1 MITENKY
8 VVKGEAKNI
17 PLQAFNNAG
26 SEIDLTSATITFS
39 VKASVSD
46 VSPLFTRKNTAAGGN
61 DNEIEITSASDGL
74 FLVKLSTTN
83 TTSLSTQAY
92 PYTVT
97 VNDGTSYITHSG
109 FLIVQQS
116 VYDGASVT
124 ITYGTTAQRPSLTT
138 NDVGY
143 MYYDTTIDAP
153 VWFNGSQ
160 WTDE

>member
-83 TTSLSTQAY
+83 TSGLSVQAY
-92 PYTVT
+92 YYSVT
-97 VNDGTSYITHSG
+97 VDDGTSYITHSG
-109 FLIVQQS
+109 SLIVQQS

-124 ITYGTTAQRPSLTT
+124 RTYGTTAQRPTLTT
-138 NDVGY
+138 ADIGY
-143 MYYDTTIDAP
+143 MYFDTTINSAI
-153 VWFNGSQ
+153 WWSGSA
-160 WTDE
+160 WV